1 MSNSL
6 AKPLRTKAM
15 RYIYL
20 QGAVALAS
28 ALIVWLVWGML
39 AGKSA
44 LIGGFVALLPNFVF
58 TLYAFRFAGARQ
70 TEQVYSSIK
79 RGAGLK
85 YLLTIVLFAL
95 VFKSSAAVLLPF
107 FSVYVLVM
115 IVSWFAPI
123 FFH

>member
-28 ALIVWLVWGML
+28 ALIVWLIWGML
-39 AGKSA
+39 AGKSV

-58 TLYAFRFAGARQ
+58 TL
-70 TEQVYSSIK
+70 
-79 RGAGLK
+79 
-85 YLLTIVLFAL
+85 
-95 VFKSSAAVLLPF
+95 
-107 FSVYVLVM
+107 
-115 IVSWFAPI
+115 
-123 FFH
+123 